1 MCDVFLPEANLSN
14 PRELIRDKEWRAQTT
29 FFQSNYLEQYKF
41 RGNYKI
47 KNYSMIVKTMM
58 ACLNRLI
65 VICIRHLN
73 ISTKNVE
80 SLVQIRFPISP
91 QQNNKF

>member
-29 FFQSNYLEQYKF
+29 FVQS
-41 RGNYKI
+41 NYKI

-65 VICIRHLN
+65 VICI
-73 ISTKNVE
+73 
-80 SLVQIRFPISP
+80 
-91 QQNNKF
+91 

>member
-29 FFQSNYLEQYKF
+29 FVQS
-41 RGNYKI
+41 NYKI

-65 VICIRHLN
+65 VI
-73 ISTKNVE
+73 
-80 SLVQIRFPISP
+80 
-91 QQNNKF
+91 